1 MGKHRL
7 KKFRDKIAY
16 FLTLKSETDKTY
28 FNDMLVEYEHIKTT
42 KILGTREDE
51 DTEKNRDFLEK
62 LIEDATDELNK
73 GG

>member
-1 MGKHRL
+1 MTDVTDL
-7 KKFRDKIAY
+7 KQVKVSKI
-16 FLTLKSETDKTY
+16 
-28 FNDMLVEYEHIKTT
+28 T

-62 LIEDATDELNK
+62 LIQDATDELNK